1 MNQTAFLDKMNTVL
15 TDKGWELS
23 KKDVKELVESV
34 AVVPGLGRFTL
45 RKHPRRQVRIP
56 FGEDA
61 GKMKW
66 VPKSTKVRATLA
78 KPLRDA
84 VMKIK

>member
-34 AVVPGLGRFTL
+34 GEAVLL
-45 RKHPRRQVRIP
+45 QLKEKPR
-56 FGEDA
+56 
-61 GKMKW
+61 
-66 VPKSTKVRATLA
+66 
-78 KPLRDA
+78 
-84 VMKIK
+84 